1 MFKYSIIN
9 FYKKLI
15 KNRMTENELAK
26 KLLIKSGQRIAVLNP
41 PSGFGDKLKP
51 LPAQV
56 NLFNTL
62 QGSFDTILLFVNSK
76 AELERLAP
84 KALKALRSEGI
95 FWISYPKVSSNANTD
110 ITRDKGWKS
119 LNKAGWEG
127 VSLVAIDDIWSAL
140 RFKPSSEIKEAPAKT
155 ATKAEVSK
163 LVNKE
168 KKKITIPEDLLT
180 ALKKNKKA
188 TAHFES
194 LSFTNKKEYV
204 TWIVEAKKDETR
216 SKRLVETIVKL
227 EKGLKNPAEKK

>member
-1 MFKYSIIN
+1 
-9 FYKKLI
+9 
-15 KNRMTENELAK
+15 MTENELAK

-62 QGSFDTILLFVNSK
+62 QGFFDNILLFVNSK

-84 KALKALRSEGI
+84 KALKALRAEGI
-95 FWISYPKVSSNANTD
+95 FWVSYPKVSTNVNTD

-119 LNKAGWEG
+119 MNKAGWEG
-127 VSLVAIDDIWSAL
+127 VSLVAIDDTWSAL
-140 RFKPSSEIKEAPAKT
+140 RFRPASEVQETQTPSKA
-155 ATKAEVSK
+155 ATKVEVAK
-163 LVNKE
+163 LVDKE
-168 KKKITIPEDLLT
+168 KKKISLPDDLIA

-188 TAHFES
+188 TAHFET

-204 TWIVEAKKDETR
+204 SWIVEAKKDVTR
-216 SKRLVETIVKL
+216 NKRVVETVAKL